1 MLVVSLMLGAIVK
14 KLVNPENRNI
24 VIRGLNIISFNL
36 ERGIPFLSNTQIIKN
51 HTCALMRLIV
61 ADAGSISADLR
72 AFFLRR
78 LGSNG
83 RLLLFAVLNTTP
95 ART

>member
-1 MLVVSLMLGAIVK
+1 M
-14 KLVNPENRNI
+14 
-24 VIRGLNIISFNL
+24 
-36 ERGIPFLSNTQIIKN
+36 QN
-51 HTCALMRLIV
+51 HTWALMRLIV

-83 RLLLFAVLNTTP
+83 RLLLLAVLNTTP
-95 ART
+95 ARTQVGIHISKILYQIVCINKFLKFVNETGEYRKKF

>member
-24 VIRGLNIISFNL
+24 VIRGLSIILKCQTN
-36 ERGIPFLSNTQIIKN
+36 IPFLSNTQIIKN
-51 HTCALMRLIV
+51 HTWALMRLIV

-83 RLLLFAVLNTTP
+83 RLLLLAVLNTTP